1 VQPFDRLRLGL
12 LAEGYTLIH
21 FFQFSCGDHGVWR
34 AGIESEECKTYR
46 CPTCKKHCR
55 TVFLAQGYTRHE
67 IPFTE
72 FVAKPLMR
80 VRKTQ
85 LQAEGQEIYF
95 PAPYHL
101 SL

>member
-1 VQPFDRLRLGL
+1 VQPFDGLRLAL
-12 LAEGYTLIH
+12 VAEGYTLIH
-21 FFQFSCGDHGVWR
+21 FFQFSCGAHGCWR

-46 CPTCKKHCR
+46 CPVCKKRCR
-55 TVFLAQGYTRHE
+55 TVFLAPGYTRRE
-67 IPFTE
+67 MPQVEMI
-72 FVAKPLMR
+72 AKPLMR